1 MLKKTFYSASAL
13 ALIVGVAG
21 GSAVAQSLDEI
32 VVTAQKR
39 AESLSDVP
47 ISIAAVTG
55 DTLENRS
62 IDDLSSLS
70 QSMPN
75 VTINENQIDST
86 ISVRGV
92 TTGNNKGF
100 EQSVAMYFDGISYGR
115 SQLIRTPLVDLE
127 RVEVLRG
134 PQPTLFGK
142 NAIAGAISVISAK
155 PTKEFEG
162 KISVSYE
169 MNHEE
174 PQILG
179 VLSGPLSDT
188 LSARLTVSHRQ
199 LDGWIVNTHLN
210 RKEPQRDEDYLRAQ
224 LAWDDGGPLTV
235 NLKVEHAEF
244 DSYGYPMENLNP
256 QGTYSLNPFLAGVDT
271 NEDWARGSGEVSS
284 KNELDNFVLTA
295 NYDWNDH
302 TITSITGYVEYD
314 TFEILDIDY
323 THLDIL
329 DGTNQSEAYEQF
341 SQEIRIASPGG
352 ERLDYIAG
360 IFYQD
365 DDLKVTDDVYLGQFI
380 RTFSNALLQNPAT
393 AATGGA
399 LSVLPGTQWARNYD
413 QSSERWSVFAQGDYD
428 ITEQLNLTL
437 GARYTSEEKEGSRV
451 LRVLGTDGQTASATV
466 QAVWAAVLNVFPHS
480 LQGDREESSFDPL
493 VRLQYDVNDNVAIHA
508 SFTEG
513 SKAGGFDIRSNSAP
527 GTLTV
532 PNPRTGVRPPAGAF
546 EFAGEEAENYEIGAK
561 MNWDRA
567 QINVTVFQTD
577 YNDLQTNIFDGV
589 LGFFVDNA
597 STAEVEGI
605 EIDGRFLVSEG
616 LEIYGGAAYLDYTY
630 TDFKDSQC
638 GFGEPRNARGYCDRS
653 GYTAPY
659 APEYTANFGI
669 DYETTLANDMV
680 LDININ
686 ADYSSEYFLATNLDA
701 NLQEDGY
708 TKLGA
713 QIGLAGG
720 DGTWRLSV
728 IGDNLT
734 DERIRVIGGTLPLA
748 GTVTGG
754 TGTAYDALYARPRN
768 ITFKLDYNF

>member
-13 ALIVGVAG
+13 ALILGVAG

-174 PQILG
+174 PQLLG

-244 DSYGYPMENLNP
+244 DSYGYPMENLNANDFYNNSP
-256 QGTYSLNPFLAGVDT
+256 FSLFRSVDT
-271 NEDWARGSGEVSS
+271 VEDWARGSGEVSS

-314 TFEILDIDY
+314 TFEILDVDY
-323 THLDIL
+323 THLDVL

-341 SQEIRIASPGG
+341 SQEFRIASPGG

-365 DDLKVTDDVYLGQFI
+365 DDLKVTDNVFIGEFARILNLGI
-380 RTFSNALLQNPAT
+380 LTD
-393 AATGGA
+393 
-399 LSVLPGTQWARNYD
+399 TQWARKYD
-413 QSSERWSVFAQGDYD
+413 QSSERWSIFAQGDYD
-428 ITEQLNLTL
+428 ITEQLNLTV
-437 GARYTSEEKEGSRV
+437 GARYTKEDKKGQRV
-451 LRVLGTDGQTASATV
+451 LDVLGTDGQTGSVPLKTTW
-466 QAVWAAVLNVFPHS
+466 AVALNVFPHD

-527 GTLTV
+527 TQTPL
-532 PNPRTGVRPPAGAF
+532 NPAAAPGAF
-546 EFAGEEAENYEIGAK
+546 EFEGEEAENYEIGAK

-589 LGFFVDNA
+589 LGFFVKNA

-638 GFGEPRNARGYCDRS
+638 GFGETPNNGAFCDRS

-748 GTVTGG
+748 KAFTGG
-754 TGTAYDALYARPRN
+754 NGIAYDALYARPRN